1 MRKNLFLILALVGYL
16 EVHAQNH
23 KLPIFF
29 VPDTTVVERIF
40 PSVGWDNRL
49 SLVESSP
56 VAFKGVRAGIRF
68 GAKRHRLTFAYRWFS
83 FADDIGLLDSR
94 TVLNPRYVNQLD
106 AFYYSLS
113 YQHILIDN
121 YRYAIGTTFD
131 LGLGAMYD
139 EEVSYFGNLNV
150 FKQPDKFVP
159 IQLGVY
165 GELKATR
172 FIGLTSQVGY
182 RWVQNYNMQ
191 PSISNLYLGLGSRL
205 YLGSILRYVSK
216 NKKHAAG
223 FRSKPNNVP
232 TTI

>member
-1 MRKNLFLILALVGYL
+1 MRKTLLLILILIYHLGVQ
-16 EVHAQNH
+16 AQND

-29 VPDTTVVERIF
+29 IPDTTVVYRTF
-40 PSVGWDNRL
+40 PSIGIDNRL
-49 SLVESSP
+49 SFIDGNS
-56 VAFKGVRAGIRF
+56 VAFKGVRAGVRF

-83 FADDIGLLDSR
+83 FADDIGLLKPR
-94 TVLNPRYVNQLD
+94 TILNPRYINQLE

-113 YQHILIDN
+113 YQHILLDK

-131 LGLGAMYD
+131 IGLGATYNKD
-139 EEVSYFGNLNV
+139 IPYFENLNV
-150 FKQPDKFVP
+150 FNKPDKFVP

-165 GELKATR
+165 GEWKATR

-205 YLGSILRYVSK
+205 YLGSILRYVFR
-216 NKKHAAG
+216 NRKHAAN
-223 FRSKPNNVP
+223 FRPESENVS
-232 TTI
+232 TN